1 MYELAPSM
9 VLTPRSPILRINE
22 GSFRSSRMNSAS
34 SVDNCF
40 KINRSVSRT
49 VTKEAPLFFAAID
62 HGLDQLYGDT
72 PAGHQ
77 HTHCVSCH
85 IEEQIACHDPFDL
98 IAPFFT
104 ATANITEQSI
114 ELDNDSFPFARPF
127 VFEGVDR
134 PEVDLNCLNIHT
146 FLMNDL
152 SLCYGLNHLGK
163 DLSHDGCGSHFRWHH
178 QQTFRCKLFQV
189 RDLCFG
195 EGLKAT

>member
-77 HTHCVSCH
+77 HAHRVSCH
-85 IEEQIACHDPFDL
+85 IEEQIARHDPFDL

-104 ATANITEQSI
+104 PTANVTEQSI
-114 ELDNDSFPFARPF
+114 ELE
-127 VFEGVDR
+127 VVDR

-152 SLCYGLNHLGK
+152 SLCYGLNHRGK
-163 DLSHDGCGSHFRWHH
+163 HLSHDGCGSHFRW
-178 QQTFRCKLFQV
+178 
-189 RDLCFG
+189 
-195 EGLKAT
+195 